1 MTKSAEPKTT
11 KKSPAKK
18 KEPSKKELLAER
30 GKPGPKPKPKGE
42 LARNCVAI
50 HLTDAE
56 AKALKGDA
64 KKNEAKVGATARD
77 IVVKSLKA
85 RKLL

>member
-11 KKSPAKK
+11 KKKAPAKAK
-18 KEPSKKELLAER
+18 AAPVETKGR
-30 GKPGPKPKPKGE
+30 PGPKPKPKGE

-56 AKALKGDA
+56 AKALKGVA
-64 KKNEAKVGATARD
+64 KEASAKVGATARD
-77 IVVKSLKA
+77 MVVKSLKA